1 MNPQE
6 SIAGIRFAVRRCVVK
21 LFPKIRFGRAEMFF
35 LGLLTYKIFKAFIK
49 KKKNVPTTCQWC
61 QRRANGAIFACPKIW
76 HQIFDSRCQLTAIST
91 NRAICTN
98 QAIRTNSNYRAN
110 ANYYKF

>member
-61 QRRANGAIFACPKIW
+61 QRRANGANDVPTVPFLHVQKFGTKFSIVG
-76 HQIFDSRCQLTAIST
+76 
-91 NRAICTN
+91 
-98 QAIRTNSNYRAN
+98 AN
-110 ANYYKF
+110 